1 MSELIS
7 FAQLGIEPTLC
18 QRLTELGYE
27 TPTPIQ
33 AQSIPHLLEKHDLV
47 AQAQTGTGKTAS
59 FALPILMQIDLDI
72 RKPQALVI
80 APTRELA
87 IQVAEAFQTYA
98 KAYKGF
104 SVTPIYG
111 GQDYGIQLKALKR
124 GTHVIVGTPGRLID
138 HLERGSLNLNQLK
151 TLVLDEG
158 DEMLKMGFI
167 DDIERILSKIEHPH
181 QTTLFSATMPES
193 IQKIAK
199 RYMKD
204 AKQVKIQPQSNH
216 VETIEQAV
224 IRVSRHHKLEA
235 LTRLLEIEP
244 TQAVIIFVR
253 TKNISAELSEKLQ
266 ARGHSAAA
274 LNGDMSQSMR
284 EKIIRRLKKG
294 SLDILVATDVA
305 ARGIDVERISHVINY
320 DIPYDT
326 ESYIHRIGRTGRA
339 GRSGKAFLF
348 VEPREGRLLKDI
360 ERATSKTIST
370 ATPPTIAQLVEKRQE
385 QWSEKIQQ
393 VSNSKRVMD
402 KLIPVI
408 EKITQEHAIDTNTVA
423 AALLHLLEASNP
435 LPQEEVDFNPQES
448 HTKPGR
454 KRTSKPR
461 SGQRSSASRDSR
473 KSRFGAGTRQAR
485 PDRHP
490 VDDSRKPKSR
500 PSSKRKSRPDQHA
513 EDAKKNK
520 PSSRKSSQKN
530 FRKKKSDDSFLFD
543 SKKPKAFKKRRPEKP
558 SLSKKSHS
566 TIKPN
571 VKNNPAKKK
580 EGAPKRVKRKP
591 SLRD

>member
-1 MSELIS
+1 MSELTS

-18 QRLTELGYE
+18 HRLAQLGYE
-27 TPTPIQ
+27 SPTPIQ
-33 AQSIPHLLEKHDLV
+33 AQSIPCLLEQHDLV

-59 FALPILMQIDLDI
+59 FALPILMQIDLDLHQ
-72 RKPQALVI
+72 PQALVI

-87 IQVAEAFQTYA
+87 IQVAEAFQSYA
-98 KAYKGF
+98 KAYDGF
-104 SVTPIYG
+104 VVTPIYG

-124 GTHVIVGTPGRLID
+124 GPQVIVGTPGRLID
-138 HLERGSLNLNQLK
+138 HLERGSLNLDMLK

-167 DDIERILSKIEHPH
+167 EDIERILSKIKQPH
-181 QTTLFSATMPES
+181 QTALFSATMPES

-199 RYMKD
+199 RYMQD
-204 AKQVKIQPQSNH
+204 AKQVKIEPQSNH
-216 VETIEQAV
+216 IETIEQAV

-253 TKNISAELSEKLQ
+253 TKNISSELSEKLQ

-274 LNGDMSQSMR
+274 LNGDMNQSMR

-370 ATPPTIAQLVEKRQE
+370 ATPPTIAQLMEKRQE
-385 QWSEKIQQ
+385 AWSEKIQKLSSSQ
-393 VSNSKRVMD
+393 RLMD
-402 KLIPVI
+402 KLKPVI
-408 EKITQEHAIDTNTVA
+408 EKITQDHTIDPTTVA

-435 LPQEEVDFNPQES
+435 LPQEEIDFNPQES
-448 HTKPGR
+448 QPKAGR
-454 KRTSKPR
+454 KRTSK
-461 SGQRSSASRDSR
+461 SRSSHRPTSDKGRFGNGAKKASPKRHEKGDDKKTKPR
-473 KSRFGAGTRQAR
+473 KS
-485 PDRHP
+485 
-490 VDDSRKPKSR
+490 SN
-500 PSSKRKSRPDQHA
+500 RKSNVKYRADDAAKTRKGGSDKRPH
-513 EDAKKNK
+513 KNA
-520 PSSRKSSQKN
+520 SSRKH
-530 FRKKKSDDSFLFD
+530 DDDLQFD
-543 SKKPKAFKKRRPEKP
+543 SRKPKAFKKRRPEKP
-558 SLSKKSHS
+558 FGSKKSHS
-566 TIKPN
+566 TTKSN
-571 VKNNPAKKK
+571 VKKKPTKKK
-580 EGAPKRVKRKP
+580 EGAPKRVKRK
-591 SLRD
+591 SAFRD